1 MEVTTMLENEKTITI
16 KKKGTLLSYR
26 PDIKVMDCTI
36 RDGGL
41 VNNFF
46 FEDDFVKAVYEANI
60 EAGVDYMEIGYKASN
75 KILSPDKFGKWKF
88 CSENDI
94 RRVIGDNDTPLKIS
108 VMADAGRTD
117 YHTDILPKEES
128 VIDMIRIATYVYQLP
143 EAVDMIKD
151 AHDKGYETTVNLMAI
166 SQINEREINE
176 ALEILTSTEVDT
188 IYLVDSF
195 GSLYPEQIRCLAA
208 TYLKY
213 AETQGKQI
221 GIHAHNNQQLAF
233 ANTIEALVLGASYLD
248 STISGFGRGA
258 GNCPTELLLGFLKN
272 PKYNIRPLLKF
283 IETEIIPL
291 KSKLKWGYDLPYMLT
306 GQLNQHPK
314 LAIEFLDEDRTDYAN
329 LFDDLTEDE

>member
-1 MEVTTMLENEKTITI
+1 MLENENTITI

-41 VNNFF
+41 VNNCC
-46 FEDDFVKAVYEANI
+46 FEDNFVKTVYNANV
-60 EAGVDYMEIGYKASN
+60 EAGVDYMEIGYKSSA

-88 CSENDI
+88 CSENDM
-94 RRVIGDNDTPLKIS
+94 RRVLGDNDSPLKIS
-108 VMADAGRTD
+108 VMADAGRTN
-117 YHTDILPKEES
+117 YHEDILPREQS
-128 VIDMIRIATYVYQLP
+128 VVDMVRVATYVYQLP

-151 AHDKGYETTVNLMAI
+151 AHDKGYETTVNLMAV
-166 SQINEREINE
+166 SQVNEKEINE
-176 ALEILTSTEVDT
+176 ALDILTSTEVET

-195 GSLYPEQIRCLAA
+195 GSLYPEQIRGLVA
-208 TYLKY
+208 TYMQY
-213 AETQGKQI
+213 AEGRGKKI

-233 ANTIEALVLGASYLD
+233 ANTIEALILGASYLD

-272 PKYNIRPLLKF
+272 PKYDIRPLLRF
-283 IETEIIPL
+283 IETEIVPI
-291 KSKLKWGYDLPYMLT
+291 KNKLKWGYDIPYMLT

-314 LAIEFLDEDRTDYAN
+314 LAIEFLDDDRVDYAN